1 MIRTRTAIAAVALV
15 LAGAL
20 GAAAP
25 STVAEEAELS
35 ADARRVMDYL
45 LEDWGK
51 KFRSTSIPL
60 AMANLGIEPD
70 GALRLDIGRHFRAH
84 PELANNLKFWGANNY
99 ILSNDEKLI
108 AKYLLNTFRDEERLP
123 GLPELAAAVVLP
135 EAETAARLAF
145 LADAGLLN
153 RSAENE
159 LGYALADGYKGFG
172 GPLRYNFHTVE
183 IEGEKPFG
191 LW

>member
-20 GAAAP
+20 GSVAPSAAA
-25 STVAEEAELS
+25 EEGDLS
-35 ADARRVMDYL
+35 ADAQGVVDYL

-51 KFRSTSIPL
+51 QFRSTSISL
-60 AMANLGIEPD
+60 AMANLGMEPD
-70 GALRLDIGRHFRAH
+70 DALRLDIGRHFRAH

-123 GLPELAAAVVLP
+123 GLTELAEAVVLT

-153 RSAENE
+153 RSADNQ
-159 LGYALADGYKGFG
+159 LNYALADGYKVFG

-183 IEGEKPFG
+183 IEGEKPFD